1 MERESD
7 ELLYDRYLKKR
18 GEEDLRVLFSRHG
31 KKLTLFLL
39 GFVGDMRDA
48 EELMLDAF
56 AAAAAGKT
64 PFFGKSSFKTWLYA
78 IARHISY
85 DCLKRS
91 SRGQTIPI
99 DELYDISDEEDIER
113 EYIRQEDRITLH
125 RALKRLNPDYSQ
137 VLYLTY
143 FEDFD
148 NSETAEIMKKSKRQ
162 IENLLYRAKGALKSE
177 LEKEG
182 FEYERL

>member
-31 KKLTLFLL
+31 KKLTLFLF

-78 IARHISY
+78 IARHKA
-85 DCLKRS
+85 LMFLRKKKVR
-91 SRGQTIPI
+91 TVPA
-99 DELYDISDEEDIER
+99 DELPLAGDPEADAALLAAER
-113 EYIRQEDRITLH
+113 N
-125 RALKRLNPDYSQ
+125 AG
-137 VLYLTY
+137 
-143 FEDFD
+143 
-148 NSETAEIMKKSKRQ
+148 
-162 IENLLYRAKGALKSE
+162 LYRAMERLSADYRQVLFLLYFEEMSYEEIGRVTFKSRKQLYHLAERAKAALKKE
-177 LEKEG
+177 LEQAG
-182 FEYERL
+182 FSGEML

>member
-1 MERESD
+1 MDNGASSYRRFLSGENEGMAELISD
-7 ELLYDRYLKKR
+7 YKDGLILYIN
-18 GEEDLRVLFSRHG
+18 S
-31 KKLTLFLL
+31 
-39 GFVGDMRDA
+39 FVNNICIA
-48 EELMLDAF
+48 EEFMEETF
-56 AAAAAGKT
+56 VEIVTKKPKFSGRST
-64 PFFGKSSFKTWLYA
+64 FKTWLYA

-113 EYIRQEDRITLH
+113 EYIRQEDRRTLH

-182 FEYERL
+182 FEYEGL